1 MGWWSDLKEKRKEN
15 AAFLENLK
23 KEKNGTEFTF
33 NHEYPSNLLS
43 DAWGE
48 NAPCIVKLY
57 ENLLDGEHLER
68 LVLSTLGTQRNM
80 AIGLTNMR
88 FISYYKLG
96 TTGFD
101 AKWEDLRSAQQGSWK
116 GDIKISTRH
125 NDEAFKIKWGIVDP
139 SLKDDFIGYF
149 NQQMQKAS
157 EEGKEPLNIIQTT
170 SDDDELAKYAELKE
184 QGVITQEE
192 FDAKKKQILGLV

>member
-1 MGWWSDLKEKRKEN
+1 MSWWSDINEKRKEN
-15 AAFLENLK
+15 LAFLENLK

-33 NHEYPSNLLS
+33 NHDYSKNLLS
-43 DAWGE
+43 NAWGE

-57 ENLLDGEHLER
+57 ENLLDGEHVER
-68 LVLSTLGTQRNM
+68 LVLSAFGTQRNM

-116 GDIKISTRH
+116 GDINISTRH
-125 NDEAFKIKWGIVDP
+125 NNEAFKIKMGIVAP
-139 SLKDDFIGYF
+139 SLIDDFIGFF

-157 EEGKEPLNIIQTT
+157 QKAKEPMNIIQTT
-170 SDDDELAKYAELKE
+170 SDADELGKYAQLKE
-184 QGVITQEE
+184 QGIITQEE
-192 FDAKKKQILGLV
+192 FDAKKKQILGL